1 MTRSLKEYLQDIQKS
16 VNTIEKLVSDISFEQ
31 FAEDEKIFLSVLM
44 SFVIIGEAT
53 KGIPQSFRDKHPEV
67 PWRRIAGMRDK
78 VVHEYFQVN
87 FDVLWQTARD
97 DIPQLK
103 LMISEIL
110 DNFESE

>member
-16 VNTIEKLVSDISFEQ
+16 VNTIEKLVSGISFEQ
-31 FAEDEKIFLSVLM
+31 LAEDEKTLLAVMM

-53 KGIPQSFRDKHPEV
+53 KAVPQSFRDKHPEV
-67 PWRRIAGMRDK
+67 PWKDMAGMRDNMA
-78 VVHEYFQVN
+78 HEYFQVDL
-87 FDVLWQTARD
+87 DVVWQTARD

-103 LMISEIL
+103 LMISKIL